1 MSVTVGDK
9 NKSVQS
15 ILDYTAS
22 PRPIRA
28 AANNLAKKEVLSIHL
43 YIATSGYASRGH

>member
-28 AANNLAKKEVLSIHL
+28 AANNLAKKEVYSQPILL
-43 YIATSGYASRGH
+43 YKVLRFSV

>member
-1 MSVTVGDK
+1 MSFAAVDK

-22 PRPIRA
+22 PRPIRSA
-28 AANNLAKKEVLSIHL
+28 AAATNNLAKKEVQIYNL
-43 YIATSGYASRGH
+43 